1 MAEAACGGDA
11 DDDDDHEHFF
21 ATIFHRDNDETSLT
35 TCVFMVANAPRKFST
50 GFFVSFTREN
60 RINYDRTNGSELQA
74 GAMIEL

>member
-50 GFFVSFTREN
+50 GF
-60 RINYDRTNGSELQA
+60 L
-74 GAMIEL
+74 